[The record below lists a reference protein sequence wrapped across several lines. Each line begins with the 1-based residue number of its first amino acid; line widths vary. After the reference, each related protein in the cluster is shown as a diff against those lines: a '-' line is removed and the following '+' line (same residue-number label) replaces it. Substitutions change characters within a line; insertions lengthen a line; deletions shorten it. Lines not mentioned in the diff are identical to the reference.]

1 TLSLHDA
8 LPIYGQREDREDH
21 AELPVGFVRAR
32 AHLELGP
39 HPRAAVAVR
48 LRVLALEVAGERG
61 ELVPALLQRDAALEA
76 AAHDQPAIVAV
87 LEEILVRAGG
97 KAASHGQRHVEVG
110 RSEERRVGK
119 EWR

>member
-1 TLSLHDA
+1 M
-8 LPIYGQREDREDH
+8 
-21 AELPVGFVRAR
+21 
-32 AHLELGP
+32 
-39 HPRAAVAVR
+39 
-48 LRVLALEVAGERG
+48 LALEVAGERG

-110 RSEERRVGK
+110 AYEDLHTGEGLGSDPDHGEVHAVEPDRLADDGRVARQLVLPEVGPQHHDTLPGCGTG
-119 EWR
+119 